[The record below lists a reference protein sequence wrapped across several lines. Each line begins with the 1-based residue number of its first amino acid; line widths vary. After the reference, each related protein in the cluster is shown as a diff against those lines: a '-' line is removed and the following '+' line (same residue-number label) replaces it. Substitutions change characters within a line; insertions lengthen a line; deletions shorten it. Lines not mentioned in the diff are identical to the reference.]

1 MFFLLAIGL
10 FLVLDS
16 PWNAAAFFVC
26 LALGCAEA
34 VYHWRRVRG
43 NRVEVGAETLIGKT
57 ASVVVACRPV
67 GQVAIAG
74 ERWEA
79 RCETG
84 AAVGDVVTVV
94 GRHDLQLIVAP
105 TT

>member
-10 FLVLDS
+10 FLVLAS
-16 PWNAAAFFVC
+16 PWNAIAFFVC
-26 LALGCAEA
+26 LVLGCAEA

-43 NRVEVGAETLIGKT
+43 HRVESGAETLIGKT

-67 GQVAIAG
+67 GQVTVAG

-79 RCETG
+79 RCDIG
-84 AAVGDVVTVV
+84 ADVGDVVTVV
-94 GRHDLQLIVAP
+94 GRRDLQLIVAP
-105 TT
+105 AE